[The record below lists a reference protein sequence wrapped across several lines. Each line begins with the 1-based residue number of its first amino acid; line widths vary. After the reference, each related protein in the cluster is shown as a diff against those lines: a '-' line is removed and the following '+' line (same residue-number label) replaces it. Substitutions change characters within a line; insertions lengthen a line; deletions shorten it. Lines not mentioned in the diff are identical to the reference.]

1 MKSYWRA
8 LPRWRRRTAAVLA
21 GLSLFAFAGEALGF
35 AATTD
40 SDGTGIIWGAIFAIG
55 AVAAVRADSG
65 SRRSRP
71 AARRRPAEPVYG
83 YELRTRWPREVTY
96 VGITKDPR
104 RREREH
110 RNDRKHGNLV
120 VVTEPLS
127 RDAARR
133 WEAAQL
139 HAYRLGHSG
148 RNPRHNRTD
157 SG

>member
-1 MKSYWRA
+1 MRSYWRA

-21 GLSLFAFAGEALGF
+21 GLSLFAFTGEALGV

-55 AVAAVRADSG
+55 ALAAVRADSG
-65 SRRSRP
+65 SKRSRP
-71 AARRRPAEPVYG
+71 AARRRPTEPVYG
-83 YELRTRWPREVTY
+83 YELRTRWPRDVTY
-96 VGITKDPR
+96 VGITKAPR
-104 RREREH
+104 RRERAH
-110 RNDRKHGNLV
+110 RNARKHGNLV
-120 VVTEPLS
+120 VVTDPLT

-148 RNPRHNRTD
+148 RNPHHNRTD